1 MMNNLLRDLI
11 GTGSIILFIDNI
23 LVATNIE
30 EGHDEIL
37 EEILKKIK
45 VDDLYIKP
53 EKCMQNARKVEF
65 LK

>member
-1 MMNNLLRDLI
+1 MLRDLI
-11 GTGSIILFIDNI
+11 DTGSIILFINNI
-23 LVATNIE
+23 LVATNVE
-30 EGHDEIL
+30 ERHDEIL

-53 EKCMQNARKVEF
+53 EKCMQNVRKVEF